1 MKVKTIKRALCLL
14 LVVALLTAG
23 MGVFASDIAPCY
35 TGTSFI
41 STDLSISSTGKA
53 SCSGVISLYSNYTA
67 TLTMKLQQ
75 YNGSYWTTIQTWST
89 SDSKSLSK
97 SYYVSSG
104 YSYRVVTSAKVY
116 NSSGTYVETPSVTSA
131 TKSY

>member
-1 MKVKTIKRALCLL
+1 MKVKTVKRILCVILT
-14 LVVALLTAG
+14 VALLMSGTSAFAG
-23 MGVFASDIAPCY
+23 DVTPRY
-35 TGTSFI
+35 TGTSAI
-41 STDLSISSTGKA
+41 ATDLSVSSTGKA
-53 SCSGVISLYSNYTA
+53 SCMASIVLYSGYTA

-75 YNGSYWTTIQTWST
+75 YNGSYWTTWST

>member
-1 MKVKTIKRALCLL
+1 MKVKTVKRILCVILT
-14 LVVALLTAG
+14 VALL
-23 MGVFASDIAPCY
+23 MS
-35 TGTSFI
+35 GTSAFAGDI
-41 STDLSISSTGKA
+41 TPRYKGTSAIATDISISGTGKA
-53 SCSGVISLYSNYTA
+53 SCMASIVLYSGYTA

-116 NSSGTYVETPSVTSA
+116 NSAGTYVEAPSVTSV

>member
-1 MKVKTIKRALCLL
+1 MKVKIVKRVLSMLMT
-14 LVVALLTAG
+14 VALLTSGINAFAG
-23 MGVFASDIAPCY
+23 EVSPRY
-35 TGTSFI
+35 TGTSTI
-41 STDLSISSTGKA
+41 VTDLSISSTGKA
-53 SCSGVISLYSNYTA
+53 TCAGTVVLYSGYTA

>member
-1 MKVKTIKRALCLL
+1 MKAKTVKRILCIVLTVAFLTSGVSAFAGDVGPRYKGTATISA
-14 LVVALLTAG
+14 
-23 MGVFASDIAPCY
+23 
-35 TGTSFI
+35 
-41 STDLSISSTGKA
+41 DLSISSTGKA
-53 SCSGVISLYSNYTA
+53 SCAGVVVLYSGYTA

-75 YNGSYWTTIQTWST
+75 YNGSYWTTIKSWST

-116 NSSGTYVETPSVTSA
+116 NSAGTYVETPSVTSV

>member
-1 MKVKTIKRALCLL
+1 MKVKTAKRILCMLMA
-14 LVVALLTAG
+14 VVLLTSG
-23 MGVFASDIAPCY
+23 INVFAGEVSPRY
-35 TGTSFI
+35 TGTSTI
-41 STDLSISSTGKA
+41 VTDLSISSTGKA
-53 SCSGVISLYSNYTA
+53 TCAGTVVLYSGYTA

-97 SYYVSSG
+97 FYYVSSG